1 MRPGADDATEPL
13 NPEQISQFR
22 TNVCKIHR
30 STQQM
35 SAAIQTMNIEI
46 LPEHPDNAA
55 AGISAMQLHFNQLR
69 KKLAREEKKQQKFV
83 RELDALCHTY
93 AEQVMPEMKNNHGML
108 KRLMLRLID
117 FSTRKSLSQ
126 WHREELEAWI
136 HELLDQVAEYDRTEA
151 KAIAELYM
159 DIQYEFFGKRAQ
171 ISDPDEFD
179 PFGPDEPAAEP
190 AAQQTT
196 RSAADNEAQSDFFG
210 FDDIPEP
217 EPQEHSQFFN
227 GFDAEPATPALDD
240 KWLKRLFRRAA
251 QALHPDRERDPAR
264 RLHKEQLM
272 TELLH
277 ARDNNDMMTVMTLYQ
292 QHVTDDSLQ
301 IPESAFEA
309 QLASIDHQIQRLQQE
324 KMVYIYSD
332 PHRARVHDLLYA
344 GTRKKQQQN
353 LRDVLEAIRLI
364 GQQIPET
371 IDELRNMNDLKREL
385 SYRQEERFHF
395 MAEQMIHFY

>member
-1 MRPGADDATEPL
+1 
-13 NPEQISQFR
+13 
-22 TNVCKIHR
+22 
-30 STQQM
+30 M

-46 LPEHPDNAA
+46 LPDHPDNAA
-55 AGISAMQLHFNQLR
+55 TSISAMQLHFNRLR
-69 KKLAREEKKQQKFV
+69 KNLAREEKKQQKFV

-93 AEQVMPEMKNNHGML
+93 AEQVMPEIKNNHGML

-117 FSTRKSLSQ
+117 FSARKSLSQ

-136 HELLDQVAEYDRTEA
+136 HELLDRVAEYDRTEA
-151 KAIAELYM
+151 TAIAGLYM
-159 DIQYEFFGKRAQ
+159 DIQFEFFGKRAQ
-171 ISDPDEFD
+171 ITDPDEFD
-179 PFGPDEPAAEP
+179 PFGPDEPAAE
-190 AAQQTT
+190 QTT

-227 GFDAEPATPALDD
+227 GFDAEPAAPVLDD
-240 KWLKRLFRRAA
+240 KWLKQLFRRAA

-277 ARDNNDMMTVMTLYQ
+277 ARDNNDMMTVMMLYQ

-309 QLASIDHQIQRLQQE
+309 LCASIEDQIQRLQQE

-353 LRDVLEAIRLI
+353 LRELLETIRLM
-364 GQQIPET
+364 GQQIPQAVA
-371 IDELRNMNDLKREL
+371 ELRNLNDLKREL
-385 SYRQEERFHF
+385 SYRQEERYQF
-395 MAEQMIHFY
+395 MTEQMAHYY